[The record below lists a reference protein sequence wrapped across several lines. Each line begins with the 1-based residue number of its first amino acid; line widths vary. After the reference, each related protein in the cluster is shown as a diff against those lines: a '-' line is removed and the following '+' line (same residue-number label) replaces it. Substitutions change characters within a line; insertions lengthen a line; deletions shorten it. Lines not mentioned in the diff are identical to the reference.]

1 MKQQQASVETFN
13 VFENDLWAP
22 YLAISALRSDMS
34 GVQSPDEK
42 SIHEVLNEY
51 CYCYDAGHIDRV
63 LALFTDDAV
72 ISNATGIHRGTDE
85 IRRNYIDFVAKRKF
99 GFHFVTNVTVRLA
112 ESRLDAV
119 STSYLVTLNV
129 KNNGQLALVAGSY
142 IDRFRKTAGT
152 WKFSERRITADIRST
167 LDSD

>member
-1 MKQQQASVETFN
+1 MKQPPSVETFD
-13 VFENDLWAP
+13 VFEKDLWAP
-22 YLAISALRSDMS
+22 YLAVSALRPDRS

-42 SIHEVLNEY
+42 SIHELLTEY
-51 CYCYDAGHIDRV
+51 CYCYDAGDINRV

-72 ISNATGIHRGTDE
+72 ISNATGIHRGIDE

-99 GFHFVTNVTVRLA
+99 GFHFVTNMTIRLA
-112 ESRLDAV
+112 ESRREAV
-119 STSYLVTLNV
+119 STSYLVTLNA
-129 KNNGQLALVAGSY
+129 KNDGQLALVAGSY
-142 IDRFRKTAGT
+142 IDRFRKTGDN

>member
-1 MKQQQASVETFN
+1 MKQPPSVETFE
-13 VFENDLWAP
+13 VFEKDLWAP
-22 YLAISALRSDMS
+22 YLAVSALRPDMS

-42 SIHEVLNEY
+42 SIHELLTEY
-51 CYCYDAGHIDRV
+51 CYCYDAGDIDRV

-72 ISNATGIHRGTDE
+72 ISNATGIHRGIDE

-99 GFHFVTNVTVRLA
+99 GFHFVTNMTIRLA
-112 ESRLDAV
+112 ESRQEAV

-129 KNNGQLALVAGSY
+129 KNDGQLALVAGSY
-142 IDRFRKTAGT
+142 IDRFRKTGDI
-152 WKFSERRITADIRST
+152 WKFSERRITADIRTT